1 LHFSFV
7 NAEGQLQSVKA
18 QVSGAALQGEVT
30 GPYGMVE
37 VQPAVVNVSGRR
49 LGD

>member
-18 QVSGAALQGEVT
+18 RVKGTALQGEVT

-37 VQPAVVNVSGRR
+37 SQPEVVNISGRR